1 MHRLHL
7 ILNFVK
13 LAIRKNVHFTSNNP
27 GGVKIDFISPI
38 NNNYMPHL
46 TSQNEKDLQLY
57 YEDFGS
63 GQPIVLI
70 HGWPLSGKS
79 WEAQIPV
86 LLNLGYRV
94 ISYDRRGFGQSSV
107 TESGYD
113 YDNLTKDLHEII
125 SQLELINVILF
136 GFSMGGGEVVRYLTK
151 YGAENVDKIALISS
165 IIPLVKQ
172 KEDNPDGVPEKD
184 LQDIMTQLK
193 TNRVTFLESFHK
205 NFYNVN
211 LLNQSVSQKQLDYDW
226 TIASQASPLAA
237 IKAAESWAETDFR
250 AELKNVTV
258 KTLIV
263 HGNEDQ
269 IVPIKTA
276 GDQAAK
282 GIANNIYKIIS
293 GGPHGLNVTH
303 AEELNEILVDF
314 LSK

>member
-1 MHRLHL
+1 MSHL
-7 ILNFVK
+7 ILQK
-13 LAIRKNVHFTSNNP
+13 EKNA
-27 GGVKIDFISPI
+27 
-38 NNNYMPHL
+38 
-46 TSQNEKDLQLY
+46 QLY

-63 GQPIVLI
+63 GQPIILI

-79 WEAQIPV
+79 WEAQVPV
-86 LLNLGYRV
+86 LLNLGFRV
-94 ISYDRRGFGQSSV
+94 ISYDRRGFGKSSV

-113 YDNLTKDLHEII
+113 YDSLAGDLHEII
-125 SQLELINVILF
+125 TQLELKNVILF
-136 GFSMGGGEVVRYLTK
+136 GFSMGGGEVVRYLTN

-172 KEDNPDGVPEKD
+172 KEDNPDGVSEEE
-184 LQDIMTQLK
+184 LAGILTQLK
-193 TNRVTFLESFHK
+193 TDRVAFLEGFHK

-211 LLNQSVSQKQLDYDW
+211 LLNNPVSQKQLDYDW
-226 TIASQASPLAA
+226 SMASQASPIAT

-250 AELKNVTV
+250 TELRNVTV

-263 HGNEDQ
+263 HGDADQ

-276 GDQAAK
+276 GEQAAK
-282 GIANNIYKIIS
+282 GIANNIYKVIE

-314 LSK
+314 LTY